1 MKIIAIANTY
11 PAYNKTAFPAFDKA
25 EEPVVF
31 SHADSALLKDG
42 KPFFIPEFAEP
53 CTYQVELVVR
63 ICRLGKSIP
72 ERFASRYYD
81 GVTVGIAFT
90 AHGLLERFCRAG
102 YPWDLATGFDGAA
115 AVGNFVPTEGHNL
128 RDLHFCLQAG
138 GVEVQRG
145 WSGDMQWS
153 IDHLIA
159 HVSQFYTIRQGDLI
173 FTGAPVTARQA
184 VIGDRLEAY
193 LDGEKLLTI
202 KVK

>member
-25 EEPVVF
+25 EGPVVF

-115 AVGNFVPTEGHNL
+115 AVGNFVPT
-128 RDLHFCLQAG
+128 
-138 GVEVQRG
+138 GVAIC
-145 WSGDMQWS
+145 SGAS
-153 IDHLIA
+153 
-159 HVSQFYTIRQGDLI
+159 
-173 FTGAPVTARQA
+173 TASLPMSASSTPSGRA
-184 VIGDRLEAY
+184 ISSLPERP
-193 LDGEKLLTI
+193 
-202 KVK
+202 

>member
-72 ERFASRYYD
+72 ERFAWIARTLLPC
-81 GVTVGIAFT
+81 GVSL
-90 AHGLLERFCRAG
+90 GLG
-102 YPWDLATGFDGAA
+102 YRVRRCSCCG
-115 AVGNFVPTEGHNL
+115 
-128 RDLHFCLQAG
+128 
-138 GVEVQRG
+138 
-145 WSGDMQWS
+145 
-153 IDHLIA
+153 
-159 HVSQFYTIRQGDLI
+159 
-173 FTGAPVTARQA
+173 
-184 VIGDRLEAY
+184 
-193 LDGEKLLTI
+193 
-202 KVK
+202 